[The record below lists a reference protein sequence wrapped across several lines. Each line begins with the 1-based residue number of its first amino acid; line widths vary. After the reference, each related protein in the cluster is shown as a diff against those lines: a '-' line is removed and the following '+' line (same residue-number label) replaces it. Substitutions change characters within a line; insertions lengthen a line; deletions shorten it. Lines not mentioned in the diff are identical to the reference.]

1 MVKNGNLPQ
10 IEIESAREKE
20 TKKRLFAYYAE
31 VSRINQALKKAR
43 RMEDR
48 RS

>member
-1 MVKNGNLPQ
+1 MVKSKHLPQ
-10 IEIESAREKE
+10 IEIDSAREKE
-20 TKKRLFAYYAE
+20 TKKRIFTYYAE
-31 VSRINQALKKAR
+31 VSRINQALKKAK